1 MTVERAAELLK
12 RSPGTIQEWCALGPK
27 RGGLKAEK
35 VWTVVPRGGHKMSVL
50 KWSISPDSVRRVL
63 ARRTQPNQRGTR

>member
-1 MTVERAAELLK
+1 MTVERAAALLK

-35 VWTVVPRGGHKMSVL
+35 VWTRVKRGEHWMSVI

-63 ARRTQPNQRGTR
+63 ARRTQPQHRSTR